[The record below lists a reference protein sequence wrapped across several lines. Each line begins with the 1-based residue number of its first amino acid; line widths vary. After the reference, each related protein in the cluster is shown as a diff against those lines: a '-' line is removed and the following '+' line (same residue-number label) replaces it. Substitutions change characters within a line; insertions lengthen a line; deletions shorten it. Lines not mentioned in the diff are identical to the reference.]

1 MLKRHVEQKTQD
13 GNAFVN
19 PEEMICE
26 VFAALLSQ
34 KVSLSVST
42 CSENMIDESERLM
55 G

>member
-13 GNAFVN
+13 GKAFVN

>member
-1 MLKRHVEQKTQD
+1 MLKRHVEQKSQD

-19 PEEMICE
+19 PEELICE
-26 VFAALLSQ
+26 LFAALLSE
-34 KVSLSVST
+34 KVSLHVST